1 MLLLLSIIRWISVI
15 VVSASRR
22 IDELRRAVGTEVL
35 DVEDRE
41 GEVGVA
47 VEGQVRTEA
56 VLVDQLR
63 DELRGESDDESLNGD
78 RWFLQHLLFLAYY
91 FFLGNFH
98 LDSFSRVLVR

>member
-1 MLLLLSIIRWISVI
+1 MLLLLSIIRWVSVV
-15 VVSASRR
+15 VVSASCR
-22 IDELRRAVGTEVL
+22 IDELRRAVCTEVL

-78 RWFLQHLLFLAYY
+78 RWFLQHLLFLAHYI
-91 FFLGNFH
+91 
-98 LDSFSRVLVR
+98 SQ

>member
-1 MLLLLSIIRWISVI
+1 MLLLLSIIRWVSVV
-15 VVSASRR
+15 VVSASCR

-47 VEGQVRTEA
+47 VEGQVRAEA

-63 DELRGESDDESLNGD
+63 DELRGESDDESLNSD
-78 RWFLQHLLFLAYY
+78 REFCSIY
-91 FFLGNFH
+91 FFWPIIFLN
-98 LDSFSRVLVR
+98 RRC

>member
-1 MLLLLSIIRWISVI
+1 MLLLLSIIRRISVV
-15 VVSASRR
+15 VVSASCR

-47 VEGQVRTEA
+47 VEGQVRAEA

-78 RWFLQHLLFLAYY
+78 RWFLPHLLFLA
-91 FFLGNFH
+91 H
-98 LDSFSRVLVR
+98 